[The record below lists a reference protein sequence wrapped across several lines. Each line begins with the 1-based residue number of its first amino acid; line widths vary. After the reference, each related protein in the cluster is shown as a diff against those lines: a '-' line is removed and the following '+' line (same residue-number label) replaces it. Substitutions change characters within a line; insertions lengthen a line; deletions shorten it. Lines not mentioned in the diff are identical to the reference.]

1 LDVVGGKGASLARL
15 TAAGIP
21 VPGGF
26 HVTTDAYQE
35 LIAENNLQ
43 ERIMAALE
51 AVDTTRPSMLE
62 RASERI
68 HQLFAEAPLPAEV
81 ASAIARAYASLPGP
95 EPAVAVRSSATAEDL
110 PEASFAGQQDSFLN
124 VRGTEAVLE
133 ATRKCWASLWT
144 ARAIGYRAQR
154 AIDPRAVRLAVV
166 VQLMVPAEVA
176 GVLFTA
182 DPISGAREQ
191 AVITAS
197 WGLGES
203 IVGGNVT
210 PDTFVVLKDTGRIVK
225 REIADKQTMT
235 ARIAGGTR
243 QEPVPEDMRRA
254 PTLDDAAAAALV
266 RLGVQIEE
274 IYGRPMDI
282 EWALCD
288 GLPYIVQARPI
299 TALAEGGVP
308 VPTVWSLP
316 KGVYVAMRNN
326 IVELMADP
334 LSPLFSTLG
343 LAAINASMRRL
354 MDESLALRGI
364 MPHEPIITVNHYAY
378 YNGSLSLKSIFRV
391 IVRSLSIMRAMFTGA
406 VERWT
411 EDGRPRYKR
420 IVETWREKDW
430 RRLSSMELAEAA
442 RKLTESAVDAY
453 LALVSGVIPAAWIS
467 EGLFTAVYSLLI
479 KRRQDPPAA
488 TYLLGFDSVPIRA
501 DKSLYELALWARH
514 QPLLMGHLDRM
525 TGAQLA
531 ASFASDDLPP
541 VVPEATWREW
551 RSRMQSHLDA
561 YGYMFYSLDF
571 ANPLP
576 ADDPAPVL
584 EAFRLYL
591 RGQGVDPRARQLE
604 SQARRQQA
612 EEAITRRLGR
622 WRRHL
627 FMTYLAR
634 AQRYAPLREDGLAEV
649 GLAYPLIRQV
659 LRELGSRF
667 VHHQV
672 IALADDIF
680 WLTEDEILATAK
692 RLDEGQPAELLAERI
707 PHRRAELEAARAAT
721 PPRALPRIR
730 VSSAPRLP
738 RAGGL
743 VVKGAACSPG
753 RVTGPACVLHGPG
766 EFDMMRPGDVLVASI
781 TTPAWT
787 PLFALASAVV
797 TDIGGPL
804 SHGSIVAR
812 EYGIPAVLGTG
823 SATRLMRGGQ
833 AVTVDGNAGT
843 VTLAKEAAL
852 SAAGPAAGMLDWKRP
867 DPKGVYMRSSVVDL
881 MPVPLSPLFASLGM
895 RALMDQMT
903 PMARR
908 ITNSDPVLPDD
919 YYTTINAYAYVN
931 TAIPAAS
938 WWWMLTRVIPAYPRL
953 LRSVVKMWREELLP
967 EYQAFVGR
975 ERRKSPAEMTAGEL
989 WSEAQEAVHAAMD
1002 YVVSLL
1008 FATMGASAGSEL
1020 LLTNVY
1026 NRMVKRAGDPP
1037 AAVLLMGWDNIPVQ
1051 SEKSLYDMAI
1061 WCRQREGLA
1070 EFVLR
1075 TPSRELAR
1083 RLEQDQVPAGV
1094 EEADWAEL
1102 RDRFRQHR
1110 ERFGHIVFQLD
1121 FAEPLPRDDPAP
1133 MLETLKLFLR
1143 GEGVNPHERQRL
1155 SEQKRVK
1162 TAAEAFARLRGFKR
1176 WAFKTALGWGQSL
1189 AEVREDAL
1197 AQIGLAYPEIRE
1209 LLGELGRR
1217 FVTTG
1222 VIRSSDDIYFLE
1234 KREIDASIGQ
1244 MEAGQ
1249 APDGLSDRVAS
1260 RRAFI
1265 QQAAHLTPPPTVPPK
1280 KRIMGVKTE
1289 VFAAVSE
1296 EAQSG
1301 NTLSGVPT
1309 SPGKVTAPARVLHG
1323 PQDFD
1328 EMRPGDVLVA
1338 GTTTPAWT
1346 PLFAMASAVVTDIG
1360 GPLSHGSIVAREYGI
1375 PAVMGTGVA
1384 TKRIRNGQTITVDGN
1399 AGTVTLTDRQA

>member
-1 LDVVGGKGASLARL
+1 
-15 TAAGIP
+15 
-21 VPGGF
+21 
-26 HVTTDAYQE
+26 
-35 LIAENNLQ
+35 
-43 ERIMAALE
+43 
-51 AVDTTRPSMLE
+51 
-62 RASERI
+62 
-68 HQLFAEAPLPAEV
+68 
-81 ASAIARAYASLPGP
+81 
-95 EPAVAVRSSATAEDL
+95 
-110 PEASFAGQQDSFLN
+110 
-124 VRGTEAVLE
+124 
-133 ATRKCWASLWT
+133 
-144 ARAIGYRAQR
+144 
-154 AIDPRAVRLAVV
+154 
-166 VQLMVPAEVA
+166 
-176 GVLFTA
+176 
-182 DPISGAREQ
+182 
-191 AVITAS
+191 
-197 WGLGES
+197 
-203 IVGGNVT
+203 
-210 PDTFVVLKDTGRIVK
+210 
-225 REIADKQTMT
+225 
-235 ARIAGGTR
+235 
-243 QEPVPEDMRRA
+243 
-254 PTLDDAAAAALV
+254 
-266 RLGVQIEE
+266 
-274 IYGRPMDI
+274 
-282 EWALCD
+282 
-288 GLPYIVQARPI
+288 
-299 TALAEGGVP
+299 
-308 VPTVWSLP
+308 
-316 KGVYVAMRNN
+316 
-326 IVELMADP
+326 
-334 LSPLFSTLG
+334 
-343 LAAINASMRRL
+343 
-354 MDESLALRGI
+354 
-364 MPHEPIITVNHYAY
+364 
-378 YNGSLSLKSIFRV
+378 
-391 IVRSLSIMRAMFTGA
+391 
-406 VERWT
+406 
-411 EDGRPRYKR
+411 
-420 IVETWREKDW
+420 
-430 RRLSSMELAEAA
+430 
-442 RKLTESAVDAY
+442 
-453 LALVSGVIPAAWIS
+453 
-467 EGLFTAVYSLLI
+467 
-479 KRRQDPPAA
+479 
-488 TYLLGFDSVPIRA
+488 
-501 DKSLYELALWARH
+501 
-514 QPLLMGHLDRM
+514 
-525 TGAQLA
+525 
-531 ASFASDDLPP
+531 
-541 VVPEATWREW
+541 
-551 RSRMQSHLDA
+551 
-561 YGYMFYSLDF
+561 
-571 ANPLP
+571 
-576 ADDPAPVL
+576 
-584 EAFRLYL
+584 
-591 RGQGVDPRARQLE
+591 
-604 SQARRQQA
+604 
-612 EEAITRRLGR
+612 
-622 WRRHL
+622 
-627 FMTYLAR
+627 
-634 AQRYAPLREDGLAEV
+634 
-649 GLAYPLIRQV
+649 
-659 LRELGSRF
+659 
-667 VHHQV
+667 
-672 IALADDIF
+672 
-680 WLTEDEILATAK
+680 
-692 RLDEGQPAELLAERI
+692 
-707 PHRRAELEAARAAT
+707 
-721 PPRALPRIR
+721 
-730 VSSAPRLP
+730 
-738 RAGGL
+738 
-743 VVKGAACSPG
+743 
-753 RVTGPACVLHGPG
+753 
-766 EFDMMRPGDVLVASI
+766 MRPGDVLVASI

-1162 TAAEAFARLRGFKR
+1162 TVAEAFARLRGFKR